1 MSKKRKVTIEIS
13 EEQYLTLKKWAV
25 ERETTLPE
33 FVVEILRKEIVEYEA
48 TGKALNEIMREIQGW
63 EQ

>member
-1 MSKKRKVTIEIS
+1 MSKKRTLTISLS

-48 TGKALNEIMREIQGW
+48 TGKALNIIMREIQGW